1 MAELNGIQR
10 VEDCEVEV
18 EEIAQSPLKK
28 AFGTYNFIRAD
39 LAEGLNYGVDK
50 DLVNTLLDAV
60 GKELGRELP
69 HVEESPSAQAF
80 TEMMYPLLKE
90 VRA

>member
-1 MAELNGIQR
+1 MRMG
-10 VEDCEVEV
+10 DYEV
-18 EEIAQSPLKK
+18 EEIAQTPIEK

-50 DLVNTLLDAV
+50 GLVNQVLDAI
-60 GKELGRELP
+60 GEELGRELP
-69 HVEESPSAQAF
+69 HVEESPSAQVF